1 MGKMKKSEYYAKKY
15 FVAYYDEDAEE
26 LARVLKDISS
36 SNKEFAQEMSAEI
49 EKINNKM
56 LQFENNS
63 NRDEKIKKLIES
75 YKIEVKNADKDMI
88 S

>member
-1 MGKMKKSEYYAKKY
+1 MKKSEYYAKKY

>member
-36 SNKEFAQEMSAEI
+36 SNKEFVNIPVWRSHA
-49 EKINNKM
+49 
-56 LQFENNS
+56 F
-63 NRDEKIKKLIES
+63 R
-75 YKIEVKNADKDMI
+75 
-88 S
+88 